1 MGVSWKQG
9 AGGAV
14 CHEFFA
20 QKLRGFVRFWWFPA
34 LWPFLLC
41 QIKSCTCVYLS
52 FGQRLYSKISE
63 VFFNLNGSMIL
74 FCDSE
79 HTIGFSFPLIHDK
92 MKGKRREWK
101 DCGRFLV
108 LRSLIW
114 CSEMPR
120 AADVAPAL
128 TILFFI
134 SHVLFVFSIA
144 SAKLITLEALG
155 GNVDKLAGF
164 NLIARV
170 HLLRA
175 NTWLK
180 VI

>member
-1 MGVSWKQG
+1 
-9 AGGAV
+9 
-14 CHEFFA
+14 
-20 QKLRGFVRFWWFPA
+20 
-34 LWPFLLC
+34 
-41 QIKSCTCVYLS
+41 
-52 FGQRLYSKISE
+52 
-63 VFFNLNGSMIL
+63 
-74 FCDSE
+74 
-79 HTIGFSFPLIHDK
+79 
-92 MKGKRREWK
+92 
-101 DCGRFLV
+101 
-108 LRSLIW
+108 
-114 CSEMPR
+114 MPR